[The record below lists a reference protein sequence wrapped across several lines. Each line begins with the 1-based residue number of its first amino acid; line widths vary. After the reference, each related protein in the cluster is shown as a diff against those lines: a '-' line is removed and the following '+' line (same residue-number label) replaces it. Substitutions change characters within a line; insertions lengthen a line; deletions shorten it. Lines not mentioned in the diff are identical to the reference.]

1 MPLPVS
7 PRPLVLPLHDH
18 LTVVRRD
25 FPALRRVELD
35 LCCDDAVILTVESFS
50 PESED
55 MESLYADALQ
65 LLAASL
71 LSLAF
76 ETLWVGH
83 NTVERS
89 GALAVFLRDEVMLQF
104 IDTVRECATGTEGP
118 MDAVNGTDWT

>member
-1 MPLPVS
+1 
-7 PRPLVLPLHDH
+7 
-18 LTVVRRD
+18 VVRRD

-55 MESLYADALQ
+55 MEALYADALQ

-89 GALAVFLRDEVMLQF
+89 G
-104 IDTVRECATGTEGP
+104 TVRECATGTEGP
-118 MDAVNGTDWT
+118 MDAVNGTDWA